1 MKRMHIAI
9 LTLACATR
17 LALAQGTGPTG
28 GLSITQI
35 DTARLLSSQ
44 ETRLY
49 VSAPGLEPG
58 ASPDSLAVYESLDGD
73 SWERRPVRAVTRA
86 PNEDAGISFYLL
98 LDNSGSMWTETTE
111 TGKARIADARAAAG
125 EFLRSLG
132 PKDRVGLAVFN
143 TRYWE
148 AGKPGGAAADA
159 ARALEEI
166 GRPSEADA
174 FTELYLSLERGL
186 EALAAEPGRR
196 VLIALS
202 DGEDFPFSRRTGRPN
217 PDSGLRSSGPSAV
230 IDRASRDGV
239 TVYAIRFG
247 SERDQRLGSIAA
259 DTGGRAFDA
268 MDGLELAEVYETV
281 RTDVLAELAVDYRA
295 GMAAGEERLVRVE
308 AETPGARLASPVR
321 RYYAG
326 TLFGGSA
333 ERPVPYLFL
342 LTAAAFAAWGALV
355 LLRLERPTDRAGI
368 RLLYGPSGR
377 AGRGTRFF
385 ELAGTRTVVGS
396 GAAAGITLAGNPSI
410 RSEHAAIVR
419 DEAKGTYTLVAD
431 SPVTVNNRPAS
442 RRRLESGD
450 VINLAGTV
458 VVFEEEPS
466 RPSPSR
472 DSR

>member
-1 MKRMHIAI
+1 MKRIHIAI
-9 LTLACATR
+9 ITLACATG
-17 LALAQGTGPTG
+17 LALAQGTGSAG

-58 ASPDSLAVYESLDGD
+58 ASPESLDVYESLDGD

-98 LDNSGSMWTETTE
+98 VDNSGSMWTETTE

-125 EFLRSLG
+125 DFLRSLG
-132 PKDRVGLAVFN
+132 PRDRVGLAVFN

-148 AGKPGGAAADA
+148 ASAPGGSAVDA

-186 EALAAEPGRR
+186 ESFAAEPGRR

-202 DGEDFPFSRRTGRPN
+202 DGEDFPFSRHTGKPN
-217 PDSGLRSSGPSAV
+217 PDSGLRSSDPSRV
-230 IDRASRDGV
+230 IEKAARDGI
-239 TVYAIRFG
+239 TVYAVRFG
-247 SERDQRLGSIAA
+247 PERDPRLGSIASDA
-259 DTGGRAFDA
+259 GGRAFDA
-268 MDGLELAEVYETV
+268 MDGLELAEVYETI
-281 RTDVLAELAVDYRA
+281 RADVLAELAIDYRA
-295 GMAAGEERLVRVE
+295 GMVPGEERLVRLE
-308 AETPGARLASPVR
+308 AESPRGTLASVAR
-321 RYYAG
+321 RYYSG
-326 TLFGGSA
+326 TLFGGSS
-333 ERPVPYLFL
+333 EGPSPYLFL
-342 LTAAAFAAWGALV
+342 LTAAAFAAWAALV

-377 AGRGTRFF
+377 AARGTRFF
-385 ELAGTRTVVGS
+385 ELSGSRTVVGS
-396 GAAAGITLAGNPSI
+396 GAAAGITLAGNPSL
-410 RSEHAAIVR
+410 RSEHATIVR
-419 DEAKGTYTLVAD
+419 DEAKGSYTLVAD
-431 SPVTVNNRPAS
+431 SPVTVNNRPATK
-442 RRRLESGD
+442 RRLESGD
-450 VINLAGTV
+450 VINMAGTV
-458 VVFEEEPS
+458 VVFDEEPP

-472 DSR
+472 ESR